1 MVAAPPPSSI
11 DQAEGRAIVPSFRA
25 GTNPFV
31 RELAG
36 HVTTRVQALC
46 AWLGAGRPGTGA
58 PDPRSGSCEAGRH
71 TMGSCRALGGL
82 RRSGIPSW
90 GQHRGKRP
98 AKALP
103 GYGAHELPCIGIYQH
118 LVSCDSH
125 SF

>member
-58 PDPRSGSCEAGRH
+58 PHDGVMSCAGW
-71 TMGSCRALGGL
+71 TAALWH
-82 RRSGIPSW
+82 PVV

-103 GYGAHELPCIGIYQH
+103 GYGAHELPCIGIYQQ